1 MEVDKNKKN
10 QKYQFKTYK
19 VIDLDEDVNANVII
33 VLKTGDI
40 LAGTDREQLFV
51 FSPED
56 NFAIIGYTDT
66 ETQIVNLTELSH
78 KNYLALSCYKM
89 MCIYKYEIISGKYI
103 FHFIQKFDVI
113 GQGHNHQVRAIY
125 ELKNKELL
133 QASHSFDISIIIYT
147 FQENKYQQTTNICI
161 KYETNNYYN
170 VGNVVTSDNFLQ
182 MDDGNILVS
191 SYIKYKLLLLEN
203 NTYKILNSLNDFR
216 NVGYI
221 NKFCK
226 IDSHHFFITTNN
238 GLSLFEYPKLN
249 MIKNYENERLMNGV
263 CFLNGLFLVSGDTE
277 GKIYLYEK
285 YIKDNDEFNFNLD
298 SIVISRLDNINCLTK
313 YKNYIILG
321 GSKFVIQIIKIE
333 EYDGTE
339 DDKNLSYDKNKK
351 EEEILQIKKI
361 EQKIKS
367 LNQPLNY
374 AFRFPKKQKKEKKT
388 YY

>member
-1 MEVDKNKKN
+1 MEGDNNKKFK
-10 QKYQFKTYK
+10 KYQFKTYK
-19 VIDLDEDVNANVII
+19 VIDLDEDVNANAII

-56 NFAIIGYTDT
+56 NFAIIGYMDT

-103 FHFIQKFDVI
+103 FQFVQKFDVI
-113 GQGHNHQVRAIY
+113 GKGHNHQVRATY

-133 QASHSFDISIIIYT
+133 QSSHSFDISIIVYT
-147 FQENKYQQTTNICI
+147 FNENTYQQTTNICI
-161 KYETNNYYN
+161 ECKKAEYYN
-170 VGNVVTSDNFLQ
+170 IGNVITSDNFLQ

-203 NTYKILNSLNDFR
+203 NTYKILNSLDDFR

-226 IDSHHFFITTNN
+226 IDSHHFFITTNS

-249 MIKNYENERLMNGV
+249 MIKNFENEKLMNGI
-263 CFLNGLFLVSGDTE
+263 CFLNGLYLVSADTE

-285 YIKDNDEFNFNLD
+285 NIKNNDYLNFNLE
-298 SIVISRLDNINCLTK
+298 SIIISRLENINCLTK

-333 EYDGTE
+333 DYDGTE
-339 DDKNLSYDKNKK
+339 DDKNLSYEKNKK

-361 EQKIKS
+361 EQTIKS